1 MKHLKTFE
9 YFSYGAPGMGS
20 EEEEE
25 MNSQPEMDMFAGE
38 EEEEMIIPPFGEDE
52 MEGETCPSCNCR
64 ECECED
70 SMGSEG
76 KEFAGGHIKKF
87 NSEEEEEDKM
97 MPSDMEVMKFES
109 KKSSKKAKP
118 DFLDLDKDGDKKE
131 SMKKAAADKKKGNN
145 AKDEKEDKKTS
156 KAPKGKLSKAQEKL
170 PPALK
175 KAIAQGV
182 RD

>member
-20 EEEEE
+20 EEEE
-25 MNSQPEMDMFAGE
+25 MNPQPEMEMFPGE
-38 EEEEMIIPPFGEDE
+38 EEEEITVPPFGEDE
-52 MEGETCPSCNCR
+52 MEEESCPSCDCR

-76 KEFAGGHIKKF
+76 KEFAGGYIKKW
-87 NSEEEEEDKM
+87 NSEEEEEEEM

-145 AKDEKEDKKTS
+145 AKEEKEDKKSS